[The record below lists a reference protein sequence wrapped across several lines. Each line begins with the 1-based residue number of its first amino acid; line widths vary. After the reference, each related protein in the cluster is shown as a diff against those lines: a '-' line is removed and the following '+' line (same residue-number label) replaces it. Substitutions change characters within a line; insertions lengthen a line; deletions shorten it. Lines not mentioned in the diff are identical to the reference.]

1 MSDDEYADWRAD
13 AVEGYAAEI
22 AASTGRDVADLRDQA
37 ASEFTQYLPDG
48 VATAG
53 HWLLTVLDPA
63 GAAVGSLWLG
73 PDRRDPNAVFVFDI
87 EIVADARGRGL
98 GRSAMLAA
106 ERFALD
112 LGRKTIGLN
121 VFGPNERARR
131 LYDSLGY
138 QVVSTSMTKH
148 LDQSG

>member
-1 MSDDEYADWRAD
+1 MSPYIGIVILLA
-13 AVEGYAAEI
+13 I
-22 AASTGRDVADLRDQA
+22 ASGFVALTILTSVLVGPGRYNLAKYDSYECGIEPTPQPVGGGR
-37 ASEFTQYLPDG
+37 FPVKYYI
-48 VATAG
+48 TAM
-53 HWLLTVLDPA
+53 L
-63 GAAVGSLWLG
+63 
-73 PDRRDPNAVFVFDI
+73 FIVFDI

>member
-1 MSDDEYADWRAD
+1 MGREERHSEGGHRRRDTLELRRIELVQNASDDLRP
-13 AVEGYAAEI
+13 
-22 AASTGRDVADLRDQA
+22 GRLDVFQHLK
-37 ASEFTQYLPDG
+37 T
-48 VATAG
+48 
-53 HWLLTVLDPA
+53 
-63 GAAVGSLWLG
+63 
-73 PDRRDPNAVFVFDI
+73 DRRDPNAVFVFDI

-112 LGRKTIGLN
+112 LGRKAVGLN
-121 VFGPNERARR
+121 VFGPNETARR
-131 LYDSLGY
+131 QYDSLGY